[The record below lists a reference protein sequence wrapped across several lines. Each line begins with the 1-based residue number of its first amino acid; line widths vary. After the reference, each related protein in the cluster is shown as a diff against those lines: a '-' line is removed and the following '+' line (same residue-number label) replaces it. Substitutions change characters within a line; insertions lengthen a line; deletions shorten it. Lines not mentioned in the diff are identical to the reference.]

1 MLSATP
7 PVAEPAYDPFN
18 TGGDADADE
27 GGLPSILVII
37 HFSYIVHLDVQSSRP
52 IPPGLTK
59 KRRYSETGVERSHI

>member
-7 PVAEPAYDPFN
+7 PAAEPAYDPFN

-37 HFSYIVHLDVQSSRP
+37 HFSYIVHLDVQSSLP
-52 IPPGLTK
+52 IPPISHLGSDEK
-59 KRRYSETGVERSHI
+59 AAVFGNRR